1 MKIFEIA
8 KKSTMRAKT
17 ADEAVYAFAAIREL
31 EKENFKQAHKLSVDL
46 HNKLGTLPR
55 CNDLIELNRNLLLFN
70 APYNFDSFCQYIEL
84 DRDPKSR
91 FYMPRRKQLIRMVN
105 TLQKLEDG
113 ELDIAGIMMP
123 PGTGKSTTAIFYLTW
138 LAGRN
143 PDMPILGGSHSN
155 AFLRGVYDECLRIM
169 AKGGEY
175 LWRDVFPGVCIA
187 RTNAQDMMIDMYK
200 PKRFATLEFSS
211 IGSGNAGK
219 VRSLSA
225 MRAWIEI
232 DVSGHSLISGK
243 SRSPQGERG

>member
-1 MKIFEIA
+1 MPFLNFEGGRFFILKIFEIA

-105 TLQKLEDG
+105 TLQKLEDAYARQTMTEE
-113 ELDIAGIMMP
+113 ELQSAYQKIDDARDELNSA
-123 PGTGKSTTAIFYLTW
+123 KSELPHW
-138 LAGRN
+138 N
-143 PDMPILGGSHSN
+143 
-155 AFLRGVYDECLRIM
+155 
-169 AKGGEY
+169 
-175 LWRDVFPGVCIA
+175 FPL
-187 RTNAQDMMIDMYK
+187 
-200 PKRFATLEFSS
+200 FA
-211 IGSGNAGK
+211 A
-219 VRSLSA
+219 A
-225 MRAWIEI
+225 MRARC
-232 DVSGHSLISGK
+232 VHK
-243 SRSPQGERG
+243 SCYTAMTL

>member
-1 MKIFEIA
+1 
-8 KKSTMRAKT
+8 MRAKT

-123 PGTGKSTTAIFYLTW
+123 PGTGKSTTAIF
-138 LAGRN
+138 
-143 PDMPILGGSHSN
+143 I
-155 AFLRGVYDECLRIM
+155 
-169 AKGGEY
+169 
-175 LWRDVFPGVCIA
+175 
-187 RTNAQDMMIDMYK
+187 
-200 PKRFATLEFSS
+200 
-211 IGSGNAGK
+211 
-219 VRSLSA
+219 
-225 MRAWIEI
+225 
-232 DVSGHSLISGK
+232 
-243 SRSPQGERG
+243 

>member
-143 PDMPILGGSHSN
+143 PDMPI
-155 AFLRGVYDECLRIM
+155 
-169 AKGGEY
+169 
-175 LWRDVFPGVCIA
+175 
-187 RTNAQDMMIDMYK
+187 
-200 PKRFATLEFSS
+200 
-211 IGSGNAGK
+211 
-219 VRSLSA
+219 
-225 MRAWIEI
+225 
-232 DVSGHSLISGK
+232 
-243 SRSPQGERG
+243 